1 MSNFKEKFCPQCG
14 KSLEISNSSIGWLL
28 PEQYE
33 CLNCNYQGSVF
44 FDKINKRR
52 IDIIIKSLGQQHNII

>member
-44 FDKINKRR
+44 LDKINK
-52 IDIIIKSLGQQHNII
+52 K